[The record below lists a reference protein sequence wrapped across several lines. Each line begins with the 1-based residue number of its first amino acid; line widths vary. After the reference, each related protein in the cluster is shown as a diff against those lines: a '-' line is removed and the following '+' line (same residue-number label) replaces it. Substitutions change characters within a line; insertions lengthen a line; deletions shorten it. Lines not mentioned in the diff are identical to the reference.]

1 MTTIRRTTMRKIGRA
16 KTRRTTTTRKTG
28 RMATPRTTDATRT
41 RGLLV
46 MALLSAAVACGGQE
60 PSSGAA
66 APPEVADAADLAPDA
81 GFDALEDALVDGPP
95 VRIAFDVTAEGSATA
110 DLTGTLTLGEGGRVR
125 LEASGRFVDAEVDVV
140 LISDGE
146 RVFWTGS
153 PFEDGKPTPA
163 ALREALGVGFTR
175 MGILHNLARLS
186 VGQAPD
192 HEDGGVEAWVTVS
205 ATDERGMLEG
215 APAGAAE
222 RSVVRAITVDGYP
235 SGTFALELEGRV
247 PRVRRQVVEFP
258 QGIMRVVERYP
269 TFEFPADLP
278 PGTFDT
284 TPLDIGR

>member
-1 MTTIRRTTMRKIGRA
+1 MTTTTRRTTMKTMRRATTGRTTNTA
-16 KTRRTTTTRKTG
+16 TTRRTTN
-28 RMATPRTTDATRT
+28 ATRT
-41 RGLLV
+41 RGVLA
-46 MALLSAAVACGGQE
+46 MALLSAAIACGGEE
-60 PSSGAA
+60 PPAGDAT
-66 APPEVADAADLAPDA
+66 PNEVAGAADLAPDA

-95 VRIAFDVTAEGSATA
+95 VRIVFDVTAEGSATA
-110 DLTGTLTLGEGGRVR
+110 ELTGTLTLGEGGRVR

-153 PFEDGKPTPA
+153 PFEDGKPTPV
-163 ALREALGVGFTR
+163 ALREALAIGFTR

-192 HEDGGVEAWVTVS
+192 REDGGVAEWVTVS
-205 ATDERGMLEG
+205 ATDERGMLDG

-235 SGTFALELEGRV
+235 SGNFALELEGLA

-284 TPLDIGR
+284 TPLDTAR